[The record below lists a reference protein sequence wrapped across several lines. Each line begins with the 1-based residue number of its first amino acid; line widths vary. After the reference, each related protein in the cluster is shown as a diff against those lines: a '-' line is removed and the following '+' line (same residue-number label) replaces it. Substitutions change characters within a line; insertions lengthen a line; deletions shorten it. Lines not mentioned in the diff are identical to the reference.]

1 MFKAKFLN
9 GPFGEKSPLIILA
22 FALLLTTSL
31 SKVALSQES
40 GTEEQKKV
48 VRQVA
53 QKWIQVGTEQYKRN
67 FFKAAEQ
74 SFLRAQDYQEY
85 LTATERKTLNGLIGQ
100 THLAVLERKRILE
113 HIQMAD
119 RLVQQGELI
128 KAKAHLENVK
138 DNKFLTEAERKQ
150 ITEGLGKLV
159 TQPSGQTKQMVDL
172 YSRSMEFYRA
182 GQLEKALEGF
192 VKVAESGVFV
202 ASAGQTAEDYI
213 KLIAA
218 KMKTKAKA
226 EKLPDAPITNQ
237 EQWKPVVVTKPVTEP
252 ATMYVTKPAT
262 MYVTKPATMYVTKPA
277 IEPVTNAGASY
288 IQKVNRKRDIRRSYT
303 RIVVNDAVAKARD
316 YIIQDEYD
324 KAKEVVETAKRTVYG
339 NQLDLGELLYKQ
351 YDSQLKEMTDEI
363 ALRQNERTKLLEK
376 EKRAAAMVAAREH
389 RTQMESDRE
398 RRIAELMENAM
409 ACQEQ
414 MRYEEALG
422 QLESLLAL
430 DPMNNNALI
439 KKQTLEDTVNL
450 RKQLEVERKRNKERE
465 QVLRETDEA
474 ATPYSG
480 VLTYSPDWRKIIASP
495 FRKPEE
501 ALGLDPIN
509 IEVYK
514 QLDEIVDLSTL
525 TPEMPFSEAIEELK
539 NSVDPPLKIFV
550 IWRDLDETANILPNT
565 PLNMDGIPA
574 VRLGTGL
581 ENMLKAVSG
590 GFADLDFVVQ
600 NGVITIATIESLPS
614 KLVTRVYDVTD
625 LLGQPA
631 NFRMGMMGMG
641 MMGGGG
647 GYGGQ
652 GGYGGSSGG
661 YGGSMGGYGGSS
673 GGYGGSMGWAA
684 TAAAP
689 AATAAA

>member
-85 LTATERKTLNGLIGQ
+85 LTATERKILNGLIEQ
-100 THLAVLERKRILE
+100 THLGVLERKRILE

-138 DNKFLTEAERKQ
+138 DNKYLTEAERKQ

-202 ASAGQTAEDYI
+202 ASGGQTAEDYI

-218 KMKTKAKA
+218 KMKTEAKA

-252 ATMYVTKPAT
+252 STMYVTKPAT
-262 MYVTKPATMYVTKPA
+262 EPATMYVTKPV

-303 RIVVNDAVAKARD
+303 RIVVNDAIAKARD

-389 RTQMESDRE
+389 RTQMEADRE
-398 RRIAELMENAM
+398 RRIAELMENAI

-422 QLESLLAL
+422 QLESLLVL

-450 RKQLEVERKRNKERE
+450 RKQLEVEKKRNKERE

-480 VLTYSPDWRKIIASP
+480 VMTYPPDWRKTIASP
-495 FRKPEE
+495 FRKPEDPI
-501 ALGLDPIN
+501 GLDPID

-514 QLDEIVDLSTL
+514 QLDEIVDLSAM
-525 TPEMPFSEAIEELK
+525 TPQMPFSEAIEELK
-539 NSVDPPLKIFV
+539 NSVEPPLKVFV
-550 IWRDLDETANILPNT
+550 LWRDLEETANILPST

-647 GYGGQ
+647 YGGGYGGQ
-652 GGYGGSSGG
+652 GGYGGGGQGG
-661 YGGSMGGYGGSS
+661 YGGGGYGGQG
-673 GGYGGSMGWAA
+673 GGYGGQGGYG
-684 TAAAP
+684 
-689 AATAAA
+689 